1 MIRNL
6 AVKPLTLS
14 NGEEVLLTVSL
25 ISTTFFVEIFSLFF
39 GSEELISRSI
49 NFAAGPAT
57 LPTEVL
63 ERAKAELLDYQHT
76 GMSIMEMSHRGDE
89 FREVLTKAES
99 DFRSLL
105 AISEDYYVLFLQ
117 GGATAQFAAVPLNLV
132 REHRNTDYLDT
143 GSWSRKAIKEAGA
156 FSDVHTVATS
166 EADTYH
172 HIPPEDEWDIRTET
186 SYVHIFAQMKL

>member
-1 MIRNL
+1 M
-6 AVKPLTLS
+6 A
-14 NGEEVLLTVSL
+14 
-25 ISTTFFVEIFSLFF
+25 
-39 GSEELISRSI
+39 RSI
-49 NFAAGPAT
+49 NFAAGPSA

-166 EADTYH
+166 EEDSYH
-172 HIPPEDEWDIRTET
+172 HIPSQDEWDIRTET
-186 SYVHIFAQMKL
+186 SYLSLIHI